1 MHPTIEFAG
10 WRVSLQGITPKQAEV
25 LALSAN
31 DRTTKEAARELGIS
45 PRSVQQRLDDARFKL
60 GMQRSVRALVVEAI
74 KRGILAPL
82 ALVLM
87 LGVGH
92 GHQSPVVRRPNV
104 PRTYSQSRVVRKV
117 DEVELTA

>member
-10 WRVSLQGITPKQAEV
+10 WRISLQGITPKQAEV

-60 GMQRSVRALVVEAI
+60 GMQRSVRALVVEAM

-87 LGVGH
+87 LGAGH
-92 GHQSPVVRRPNV
+92 SHQSPPVRRPTP
-104 PRTYSQSRVVRKV
+104 PRTYSQVRIARKV
-117 DEVELTA
+117 DEVALTA

>member
-10 WRVSLQGITPKQAEV
+10 WRVSLQGITTKQAEV

-60 GMQRSVRALVVEAI
+60 GMQRSVRALVVEAM

-82 ALVLM
+82 AFALL
-87 LGVGH
+87 LGGGH
-92 GHQSPVVRRPNV
+92 SHQSPPVRRPTP
-104 PRTYSQSRVVRKV
+104 PRTYSQVRIARKV
-117 DEVELTA
+117 DEVALTA

>member
-1 MHPTIEFAG
+1 MHPSIEFAG
-10 WRVSLQGITPKQAEV
+10 WRVTLQGITPKQAEV

-60 GMQRSVRALVVEAI
+60 GMQRSVRALVVEAM

-104 PRTYSQSRVVRKV
+104 PRTYSQVRIARKV
-117 DEVELTA
+117 DEVTLTA